1 MRHPQIVVYE
11 DTGELAALLEPLAKE
26 NGWLLRESR
35 QPAACLNLLKQ
46 VRPSVLV
53 LKLRDLLA
61 EFDLISR
68 LNEQAPEVG
77 IILVSDVKLESSDQR
92 LNLSGLAY
100 DLGASY
106 VMFPPMEGPI
116 LEDLVAG
123 LMIIARTRMNESGD
137 VDA

>member
-1 MRHPQIVVYE
+1 
-11 DTGELAALLEPLAKE
+11 
-26 NGWLLRESR
+26 
-35 QPAACLNLLKQ
+35 
-46 VRPSVLV
+46 
-53 LKLRDLLA
+53 
-61 EFDLISR
+61 
-68 LNEQAPEVG
+68 
-77 IILVSDVKLESSDQR
+77 